1 MKLPPL
7 RILLALCL
15 CLFMSPALTA
25 EPGQAPGQTVES
37 FDDLSRWRA
46 TPSDGV
52 EAILA
57 KVQGPTGSALRV
69 AFDFHGGAG
78 YAAVR
83 GKLPLVLPAN
93 YELSFWLRGE
103 GPANTLEF
111 KLIDPSGDNVWWA
124 RKPQFQLPGQWTRV
138 VFKKRHLSFA
148 WGPAGG
154 GEASQVAMI
163 EFALT
168 AGKGGKGFIEIADL
182 RLQPLPPRAQ
192 DQAPIP
198 SASSSLAPYP
208 PAWALDG
215 NPATAWRTAEEQGWF
230 QLDFGAEREFGGLV
244 LDADAVDFPKDYNLQ
259 TSHDGQTWQVLRK
272 VRGAQGGR
280 NHLALPE
287 AEARFLRI
295 AWERTSR
302 QQGWSLSEVRVQ
314 PLAFSAT
321 PNAFFEAMA
330 KDAPRG
336 DYPRAFLGEQTYWTL
351 VGVDGGGQDSGL
363 LGEDGAIEAG
373 RGGFSV
379 EPFLW
384 AGGVLSRWSDA
395 VITQSLEKDYL
406 PIPAVTWK
414 LGHLSLQVKAF
425 GSGPAQAPVLRCR
438 YRVANAGP
446 QPWKGR
452 LFLAIRPFQVNHP
465 LQFMGTPGGAMTIQD
480 LALAGNQVLVNGRP
494 ALFPSTLPD
503 GFGALALD
511 QGPLTACLRR
521 GTLPAS
527 QVINDPEG
535 HASGALRYDLELGAG
550 EAKDVLLD
558 LPLGPLAG
566 PDVKPL
572 PGFQEDLAGT
582 VAAWEEKL
590 NRVAFQVPD
599 KALIDTLR
607 TSLAHILI
615 SRQGPALQPGTRAY
629 ARSWIRDGA
638 LISSALLQL
647 GHSAEVRDFIRWFAP
662 FQFPNGKIPC
672 VVDERGADPVPENDS
687 HGEFIFLVAEYCRVT
702 GDWALLEEVWPRV
715 EKACDY
721 IDTLLQQRRTPEYQS
736 GEKQAFFGLM
746 PESISHEGYS
756 ARPMHSYWDDF
767 FTLRGLK
774 DATYLAGRLGR
785 KDLAQ
790 RYAALRDRFSTDLY
804 AAIQRTMV
812 KHKIAYLPGCA
823 ELGDFDP
830 TSTTAALSPGG
841 ELGNLPRAAV
851 VRTFEA
857 YYQEF
862 LERRDGKGKGDRY
875 TPYEM
880 RIIGAFFQLGWNQ
893 RAQELIRFFLD
904 DRRPRAWNQWPEVV
918 QQEPRLP
925 IFLGDLP
932 HAWVGSDFIRSV
944 LLCFTQ
950 PRESDQAIL
959 LGAGLAEAWLRDKDG
974 VRLTGLRVGAGSIN
988 LAARAAE
995 GTVTFELSGAGD
1007 LPKGGLAVPW
1017 PLAGVFRRASLDG
1030 IPVRA
1035 TAGHEVVI
1043 HRLPAKIIM
1052 ER

>member
-1 MKLPPL
+1 MTLPPL

-15 CLFMSPALTA
+15 SLSVLASNAGRVL
-25 EPGQAPGQTVES
+25 ER
-37 FDDLSRWRA
+37 FDDLGRWRA

-52 EAILA
+52 EATLA
-57 KVQGPTGSALRV
+57 KVPGPSGNALRV

-78 YAAVR
+78 YTAVR
-83 GKLPLVLPAN
+83 GSLPLALPAN
-93 YELSFWLRGE
+93 YEISFWLRGE
-103 GPANTLEF
+103 APVNTLEF
-111 KLIDPSGDNVWWA
+111 KLIDPGGENVWWA

-138 VFKKRHLSFA
+138 VFKKRHLTFA

-154 GEASQVAMI
+154 GEASKVAEI

-168 AGKGGKGFIEIADL
+168 AGQGGKGFLDIADL
-182 RLQPLPPRAQ
+182 SIQTLPPATPEQ
-192 DQAPIP
+192 PPIP
-198 SASSSLAPYP
+198 SASSSLASHP
-208 PAWALDG
+208 PALALDG
-215 NPATAWRTAEEQGWF
+215 RADTAWRSQDDQGWF
-230 QLDFGAEREFGGLV
+230 QLDFGTEREFGGLV
-244 LDADAVDFPKDYNLQ
+244 LQSDEVDFPQDYAILA
-259 TSHDGQTWQVLRK
+259 SHDGRSWEVLRK
-272 VRGAQGGR
+272 VRGARGGR
-280 NHLALPE
+280 QHLALPE

-302 QQGWSLSEVRVQ
+302 QRGWGLSELRVM

-321 PNAFFEAMA
+321 PNAFFEAVA

-351 VGVDGGGQDSGL
+351 VGVDGGQDSGL

-384 AGGVLSRWSDA
+384 ADGVLSRWSDA

-414 LGHLSLQVKAF
+414 LGSLSLQVKAF
-425 GSGPAQAPVLRCR
+425 GTGPTQAPVLRCR
-438 YRVANAGP
+438 YLVANDGP

-465 LQFMGTPGGAMTIQD
+465 LQFMGTPGGVMTIRD
-480 LALAGNQVLVNGRP
+480 LGLTGNEVQVNGRP
-494 ALFPSTLPD
+494 GLIPGSRPD
-503 GFGALALD
+503 GFGALTLD
-511 QGPLTACLRR
+511 QGPLTAFLRR
-521 GTLPAS
+521 GLLPEAGS
-527 QVINDPEG
+527 ISDPEG
-535 HASGALRYDLELGAG
+535 HASGALRYDLELAAG
-550 EAKDVLLD
+550 QSKEVLLD
-558 LPLGPLAG
+558 LPLGHAAAAR
-566 PDVKPL
+566 PL
-572 PGFQEDLAGT
+572 PGFQEDLARI
-582 VAAWEEKL
+582 VATWEEKL

-599 KALIDTLR
+599 KALVDTLR

-647 GHSAEVRDFIRWFAP
+647 GHSQEVRDFIQWYAPNQFAS
-662 FQFPNGKIPC
+662 GKIPC

-687 HGEFIFLVAEYCRVT
+687 HGEFIYLVAEYCRAT
-702 GDWALLEEVWPRV
+702 GDWALLQACWPRI
-715 EKACDY
+715 EKTCDY
-721 IDTLLQQRRTPEYQS
+721 IDTLLQQRRTPEYRS

-774 DATYLAGRLGR
+774 DATYLAARLGR
-785 KDLAQ
+785 KGLEQ
-790 RYAALRDRFSTDLY
+790 RYAARRDAFSADLY
-804 AAIQRTMV
+804 TSIQRTMAR
-812 KHKIAYLPGCA
+812 HKIAYLPGCA

-830 TSTTAALSPGG
+830 TSTTIALSPGG

-851 VRTFEA
+851 ERTFEA

-862 LERRDGKGKGDRY
+862 VARRDGRGKGDRY

-880 RIIGAFFQLGWNQ
+880 RIIGSFFQLGWNQ
-893 RAQELIRFFLD
+893 RAEELLSFFLT

-918 QQEPRLP
+918 QQDLRLP

-944 LLCFTQ
+944 LLRFAQ
-950 PRESDQAIL
+950 PRESDQAL
-959 LGAGLAEAWLRDKDG
+959 VVGAGLPEAWLRDKGG
-974 VRLTGLRVGAGSIN
+974 VRVTGLRLGTGRLN
-988 LAARAAE
+988 LAARAEE
-995 GTVTFELSGAGD
+995 GRVSFELSGAGD
-1007 LPKGGLAVPW
+1007 LPAGGIAVPW
-1017 PLAGVFRRASLDG
+1017 PLPGLFRRATLDG
-1030 IPVRA
+1030 RPIQA
-1035 TAGHEVVI
+1035 AAGHEVII
-1043 HRLPAKIIM
+1043 HRLPVKIIM